1 MARNSEP
8 NFANDGVIAT
18 PRARVNSAA
27 SSAYNTLTAALNALT
42 SGKTL
47 VLPASKCR
55 CARVGHRGV
64 IRTDFRRSVELSQR
78 HRDVPFLDG
87 STGRCRPIILGG
99 EAPDVAQVRP
109 LLLLRGRP
117 RARKPT

>member
-18 PRARVNSAA
+18 PRATVNGAA
-27 SSAYNTLTAALNALT
+27 SSAYNTLTSALNALT

-87 STGRCRPIILGG
+87 STGRCRPIILG
-99 EAPDVAQVRP
+99 A
-109 LLLLRGRP
+109 RP
-117 RARKPT
+117 RT